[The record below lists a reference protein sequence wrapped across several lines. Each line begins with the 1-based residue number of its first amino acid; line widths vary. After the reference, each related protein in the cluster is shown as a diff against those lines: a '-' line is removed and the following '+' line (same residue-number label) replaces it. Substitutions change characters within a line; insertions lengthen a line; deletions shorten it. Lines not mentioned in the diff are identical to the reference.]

1 MITSI
6 YNTTPPIFISM
17 TGLLCCPSGCEPL
30 LHRSPI
36 VLVIIANS
44 TALSSK
50 TFMWDFRSS
59 MNYSPLFSHLDDLF
73 FSLVKMNLSLLLF
86 KMVEKLKIYYCTESN
101 FLSTITVP
109 TLSPGK
115 WWLSSRKSCGKLI
128 SESADAEDSNS
139 GRVLEKLL
147 LL

>member
-6 YNTTPPIFISM
+6 YNTAPPIFISM
-17 TGLLCCPSGCEPL
+17 TGLLCCPSRCEPL
-30 LHRSPI
+30 LHRSLI

-59 MNYSPLFSHLDDLF
+59 MNYSPLFSHL
-73 FSLVKMNLSLLLF
+73 VKMNLSLLLF
-86 KMVEKLKIYYCTESN
+86 KMVEKLKIYRCTESN

-128 SESADAEDSNS
+128 SESADAEDSDS

>member
-50 TFMWDFRSS
+50 TFMWDFRPS
-59 MNYSPLFSHLDDLF
+59 MNYSPLFSH
-73 FSLVKMNLSLLLF
+73 LVKMNLSLLLF
-86 KMVEKLKIYYCTESN
+86 KMVEKLKIYRWTESN

-115 WWLSSRKSCGKLI
+115 WWLSSQKSCGKLI
-128 SESADAEDSNS
+128 SESADAEDSDS
-139 GRVLEKLL
+139 GRMLEKLL